1 MDVERVLVSEFLA
14 SYPEDAARVLEQ
26 LPLEQAVAVL
36 DEVPAAAGARGL
48 GGMGTDLAVRCLE
61 NVEAAQGCALVEA
74 LGEGAAAVL
83 LRRMGAERREALLGG
98 VAPETRGR
106 LELLLR
112 YPEETAGAIMDPL
125 TATVPE
131 DITAE
136 EARRRLREFP
146 AHLYYYVYVVGRDQS
161 LAGVVGLRELF
172 LAGGEEPIR
181 AVMKA
186 KVLSVADR
194 APLAAVVVHPG
205 WRDFHA
211 LPVVSEHGVFVG
223 MIRHKTL
230 RRLMEHAEAGRGPAG
245 LETLFALG
253 ELYWTGLVE
262 LFGGMSSAPRTP
274 GRR

>member
-1 MDVERVLVSEFLA
+1 VDVERVLVSEFL
-14 SYPEDAARVLEQ
+14 SSHPDDAARVLEQ
-26 LPLEQAVAVL
+26 MPLEQAVAVL
-36 DEVPAAAGARGL
+36 GEAPAAAGARAL
-48 GGMGTDLAVRCLE
+48 NGMGPDLAVRCLE
-61 NVEAAQGCALVEA
+61 SVETAQGCALVEA
-74 LGEGAAAVL
+74 LGDGAAAVL
-83 LRRMGAERREALLGG
+83 LRRMAGETRAALLGG
-98 VAPETRGR
+98 IAREARGR

-125 TATVPE
+125 TATVPD

-146 AHLYYYVYVVGRDQS
+146 AHLYYYVYVVSRDRT

-172 LAGGEEPIR
+172 MAAGEEPIR

-186 KVLSVADR
+186 KVVSVLDR
-194 APLAAVVVHPG
+194 APLAAVVVHPA

-211 LPVVSEHGVFVG
+211 LPVVAEHDVFVG

-230 RRLMEHAEAGRGPAG
+230 RRLMEQAEAGRGPAG

-262 LFGGMSSAPRTP
+262 LFGGMSSGTP
-274 GRR
+274 PAGRR